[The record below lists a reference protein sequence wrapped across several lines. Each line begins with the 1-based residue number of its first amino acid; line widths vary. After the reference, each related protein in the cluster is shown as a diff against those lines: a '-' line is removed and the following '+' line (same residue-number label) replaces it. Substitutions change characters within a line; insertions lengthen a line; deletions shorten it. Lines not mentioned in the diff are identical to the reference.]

1 MSSFRRI
8 NNKSNSDDKS
18 NDVPVGFK
26 IPGVKSWINN
36 GLGLVSLGNKQVDE
50 LLGGGLV
57 LGTALLIET
66 DSFSNYGETLFLYSL
81 SESISMQHDTLL
93 VSLTIED
100 STRLISLLP
109 YNQTYGVKTDQKV
122 VGIQTDVEKA
132 VLPSNVELKNKGLNI
147 AWQYA
152 KYLPK
157 TTGMFVVIVLKL
169 FCYFHER
176 QKPKKVTL
184 TLEMFWDHFV
194 AAMICQNGIFL
205 VYVFFCFT

>member
-8 NNKSNSDDKS
+8 TTKNSTEDKS

-57 LGTALLIET
+57 LGTVFLIET

-81 SESISMQHDTLL
+81 SESISMQHETLL
-93 VSLTIED
+93 VSLSTEE
-100 STRLISLLP
+100 STRLIALLP
-109 YNQTYGVKTDQKV
+109 YNQTYGVKNDKNV
-122 VGIQTDVEKA
+122 FEIQTNNEKVISPTSVEI
-132 VLPSNVELKNKGLNI
+132 NKGLNI

-157 TTGMFVVIVLKL
+157 TIGANLFVVI
-169 FCYFHER
+169 
-176 QKPKKVTL
+176 
-184 TLEMFWDHFV
+184 
-194 AAMICQNGIFL
+194 GIT
-205 VYVFFCFT
+205 V

>member
-109 YNQTYGVKTDQKV
+109 YNQTCGVKTDQNV
-122 VGIQTDVEKA
+122 VGIQTNIEKA
-132 VLPSNVELKNKGLNI
+132 VVPSTVELNKGLNI

-157 TTGMFVVIVLKL
+157 TTGMFIVIVLN
-169 FCYFHER
+169 YFVTLMNDRNR
-176 QKPKKVTL
+176 QKKRQHWKC
-184 TLEMFWDHFV
+184 F
-194 AAMICQNGIFL
+194 GIIL
-205 VYVFFCFT
+205 LQL